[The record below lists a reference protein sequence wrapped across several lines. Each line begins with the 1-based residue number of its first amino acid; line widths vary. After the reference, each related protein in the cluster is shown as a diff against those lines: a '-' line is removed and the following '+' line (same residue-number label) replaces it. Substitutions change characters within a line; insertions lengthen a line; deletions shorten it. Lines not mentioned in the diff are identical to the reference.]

1 MDDFEVGIL
10 LWITYLKMD
19 GTKVK
24 PTTNKTDPIRLS
36 YSFLSD
42 QRIQTGIKVHYWTTT
57 MTTINF

>member
-42 QRIQTGIKVHYWTTT
+42 QRIQTGIKVHY
-57 MTTINF
+57 